1 MPSADVSVSMR
12 AHDLEVG
19 SGVTVRVV
27 EKWATDGGPAV
38 LLVHG
43 LGVGG
48 GYWDLPV
55 AGYSTM
61 DYLVGRGLRAYA
73 LDNRGYGRSTCVP
86 GSSVR
91 AETAVHDVACVIE
104 FMRSRSRMERVCLVG
119 HSWGAMVASMTA
131 AAFPDFIDSVV
142 LIGMP
147 YRRLHRQF
155 EERLASMLA
164 TCTSADGWMPNP
176 THLGLED
183 RLYAYD
189 PGVLDAYKRM
199 VETDYPLIPLGILED
214 CQGLPHAESLA
225 RIACPVLVVS
235 GTLETVV
242 DHADSLDLVS
252 DLQSVEKEFVL
263 VGNVGH
269 LAGLERL
276 AHRRID
282 RAVGDW
288 AVEHAHHEHA
298 RGSAPT
304 ARGIS

>member
-1 MPSADVSVSMR
+1 MTPVDVAGRVMR

-19 SGVTVRVV
+19 PGVTVRVV
-27 EKWATDGGPAV
+27 EKWAAEDGPAV

-61 DYLVGRGLRAYA
+61 DCLVGRGLRAYA
-73 LDNRGYGRSTCVP
+73 LDNRGYGRSTSVS

-91 AETAVHDVACVIE
+91 AETAVGDVAHAID
-104 FMRSRSRMERVCLVG
+104 FIRSRSGVERVCLVG
-119 HSWGAMVASMTA
+119 HSWGAMVAAMTA
-131 AAFPDFIDSVV
+131 AANPASVDSLV

-155 EERLASMLA
+155 EERLGVMRAA
-164 TCTSADGWMPNP
+164 GTPVDGWMPNP

-189 PGVLDAYKRM
+189 PEVLDAYKRM
-199 VETDYPLIPLGILED
+199 VETDYPRIPLGILDD
-214 CQGLPHAESLA
+214 CQELPHVDSLA
-225 RIACPVLVVS
+225 RIVCPVLVVS
-235 GTLETVV
+235 GTRETVV
-242 DHADSLDLVS
+242 DHTDTLDLLD
-252 DLQSVEKEFVL
+252 DLGSVEKEFVL

-269 LAGLERL
+269 LAGLEML
-276 AHRRID
+276 AHGRID
-282 RAVGDW
+282 RMMADW
-288 AVEHAHHEHA
+288 AL
-298 RGSAPT
+298 G
-304 ARGIS
+304 GC

>member
-1 MPSADVSVSMR
+1 MR

-19 SGVTVRVV
+19 PGVTVRVV
-27 EKWATDGGPAV
+27 EKWAAEDGPAV

-61 DYLVGRGLRAYA
+61 DYLVGRSLRAYS
-73 LDNRGYGRSTCVP
+73 LDNRGYGRSTPVS

-91 AETAVHDVACVIE
+91 AETAVRDIAQVID
-104 FMRSRSRMERVCLVG
+104 FIRSRSGVERACLVG
-119 HSWGAMVASMTA
+119 HSWGAMVSAMTA
-131 AAFPDFIDSVV
+131 AAYPDSVGSVV

-155 EERLASMLA
+155 EERLGVMRAA
-164 TCTSADGWMPNP
+164 GTPVDGWMPNP

-189 PGVLDAYKRM
+189 PEVLDAYKRM
-199 VETDYPLIPLGILED
+199 VETDYPRIPLGILDD
-214 CQGLPHAESLA
+214 CQELPHLDSLT

-242 DHADSLDLVS
+242 DHTDTLDLLD

-269 LAGLERL
+269 LAGLEKL
-276 AHRRID
+276 SHGRID
-282 RAVGDW
+282 RMVADW
-288 AVEHAHHEHA
+288 AL
-298 RGSAPT
+298 G
-304 ARGIS
+304 GC